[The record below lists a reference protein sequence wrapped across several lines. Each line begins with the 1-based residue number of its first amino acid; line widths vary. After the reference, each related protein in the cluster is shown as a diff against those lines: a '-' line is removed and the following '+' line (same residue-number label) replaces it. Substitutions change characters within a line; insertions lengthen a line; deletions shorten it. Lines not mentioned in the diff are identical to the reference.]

1 MKGLKYQK
9 TLAITFSKDKENG
22 KSKHVTVHFGSNT
35 MTIINY

>member
-9 TLAITFSKDKENG
+9 TFSKDKENG
-22 KSKHVTVHFGSNT
+22 KTKHVTVHFGSNT